1 MASTFGI
8 RILAKETH
16 TLTLQIYLITSDF
29 NYLPRTHG
37 FGFLMLISN
46 QDKEIPQELTNALNI
61 DDLCQS
67 TYENGRKYIKR
78 FELTDFEN
86 FPIDTSFTD
95 ISSYPLDLVTGK
107 FKKEDQLPQGTF
119 TLEVHDPK
127 SIAHIAIGDVWECTD
142 ADLWGASWYLEH
154 KSEKAEKFYHLYQNE
169 MGNWFINYGKLGTTG
184 KTDGVYES
192 SAESAEH
199 GLQPKLRK
207 GQGYELIYKNFD
219 TPFHLEIKF
228 DSKEERLLSARLVEV
243 MMTNKVDKI
252 KEFLDNNI
260 QKGNYSESFGHL
272 VFQDYKEA
280 RKDINKQPN
289 WDLYNLLEETV

>member
-16 TLTLQIYLITSDF
+16 TLKLQIYLITSDF

-46 QDKEIPQELTNALNI
+46 QDKEIPQELKSALNT

-67 TYENGRKYIKR
+67 AYENGRKYIKR

-86 FPIDTSFTD
+86 YPIHPSFTD
-95 ISSYPLDLVTGK
+95 ISSYPLDSLTGK
-107 FKKEDQLPQGTF
+107 FKNEDSLPQGTF
-119 TLEVHDPK
+119 TLEVHDSK

-154 KSEKAEKFYHLYQNE
+154 KSEKAHKFYHLYQDE
-169 MGNWFINYGKLGTTG
+169 MGNWLINYGKLGTTG
-184 KTDGVYES
+184 KTEGIYES
-192 SAESAEH
+192 SAESAER
-199 GLQPKLRK
+199 GLQPKLQK
-207 GQGYELIYKNFD
+207 GQGYKLIYKNFD

-243 MMTNKVDKI
+243 MMTNKVDKVE
-252 KEFLDNNI
+252 EFLDKNI
-260 QKGNYSESFGHL
+260 KKGSYSESFGHL

-280 RKDINKQPN
+280 IKGINKRPN
-289 WDLYNLLEETV
+289 WDLYNLLNETI